1 MSSFLREFLERGLV
15 ELIVRAI
22 QLPGKLLLWPVSIV
36 VRIPPRYLLSLE
48 LILGLGAWAAAALL
62 VSML

>member
-1 MSSFLREFLERGLV
+1 MSYFLREFREQGLV
-15 ELIVRAI
+15 DVIVRAI
-22 QLPGKLLLWPVSIV
+22 QLPGKLLLWPVSMM

-48 LILGLGAWAAAALL
+48 LILGLGAWVAAALL